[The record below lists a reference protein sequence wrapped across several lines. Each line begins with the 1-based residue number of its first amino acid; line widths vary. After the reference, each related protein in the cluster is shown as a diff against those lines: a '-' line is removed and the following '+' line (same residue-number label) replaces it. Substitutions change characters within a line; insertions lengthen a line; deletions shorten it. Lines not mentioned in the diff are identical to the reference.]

1 MWCEM
6 KIITSMN
13 KYKDIVE
20 VKIKIMRFSLKF
32 LMLVKKIIVFYG

>member
-1 MWCEM
+1 M